1 MAATSEGPA
10 MNTNEAI
17 MAFSQSEKVKAGL
30 IWASQLL
37 ELLSGLHD
45 EQKRGGERIIRP
57 LLGMISQ
64 EMGLARVLTGQKVW
78 EGLEIHIEKALI
90 MVDSGVGEEA
100 ILHLSRALSQ
110 VTNVAQQ
117 SMSQLKEAG
126 LL

>member
-78 EGLEIHIEKALI
+78 DGLEIHIEKALI

>member
-37 ELLSGLHD
+37 EVLSGLHD

>member
-1 MAATSEGPA
+1 MAATSEGRA

>member
-1 MAATSEGPA
+1 
-10 MNTNEAI
+10 
-17 MAFSQSEKVKAGL
+17 
-30 IWASQLL
+30 
-37 ELLSGLHD
+37 
-45 EQKRGGERIIRP
+45 
-57 LLGMISQ
+57 MISQ
-64 EMGLARVLTGQKVW
+64 EMGLARVLTGQEIW
-78 EGLEIHIEKALI
+78 EVLENHIQKALI